1 MNQSI
6 YLTRSYRASPRLKDA
21 IIPNDAL
28 SSLYTELVLV
38 VRRLFHCCK
47 LVHADLSE
55 YNILYHQNHLYI
67 IDVSQSVEHDHP
79 AAFDFLRNDIKNIE
93 EFFGRL
99 GVRCLGL
106 KRCFE
111 FITHERLVP
120 DLASRPEL
128 GVQEEKEEEI
138 LTRWIEQGSDGK
150 VTTRE
155 TNQAHEDSVFMR
167 SFIPRTL
174 REVVDPE
181 RDVERVKKG
190 QRSNLIYADTI
201 GIVEPLSTLVLDDEA
216 DKHHQGV
223 RSVET
228 TAMVSGSTALVASP
242 RMGSDFSD
250 LEEDSSD
257 PIVTTGTEGE
267 GSGGKGEE
275 EEGSEIGGWVEK
287 RPKGHRHED
296 REAKKVRVVVSFFF
310 NYGYCHLGEASA
322 RGLFIWVHP
331 PLSLDLT
338 ELFYRRG
345 KGLSR
350 QKPRNAARTKCP
362 RPKRSDLSSARE
374 FRDFFFIFCRIFL
387 G

>member
-1 MNQSI
+1 MYDQTI

-21 IIPNDAL
+21 IIPNDVL

-111 FITHERLVP
+111 FITRERLIP
-120 DLASRPEL
+120 DLTSSSSSRPEL
-128 GVQEEKEEEI
+128 GVPEEEEI
-138 LTRWIEQGSDGK
+138 LTRWIEQGEARLDGN
-150 VTTRE
+150 VTMRE

-174 REVVDPE
+174 REVIDPE
-181 RDVERVKKG
+181 RDVERLKKG
-190 QRSNLIYADTI
+190 QGNDLIYADTI
-201 GIVEPLSTLVLDDEA
+201 GIVEPLSTLVLDEVENNNNN
-216 DKHHQGV
+216 HQGV
-223 RSVET
+223 RSVEL
-228 TAMVSGSTALVASP
+228 TAMVSGSTAPVASLG
-242 RMGSDFSD
+242 MGSDSSD
-250 LEEDSSD
+250 LEGDNPD

-267 GSGGKGEE
+267 GSGGNEKEEEEEEEEEGDEEEE
-275 EEGSEIGGWVEK
+275 EEGSEIGGRVEK

-296 REAKKVRVVVSFFF
+296 REAKKVRVVLPRFF
-310 NYGYCHLGEASA
+310 NMGTPIL
-322 RGLFIWVHP
+322 
-331 PLSLDLT
+331 PLDTHS
-338 ELFYRRG
+338 F
-345 KGLSR
+345 
-350 QKPRNAARTKCP
+350 
-362 RPKRSDLSSARE
+362 
-374 FRDFFFIFCRIFL
+374 
-387 G
+387 

>member
-1 MNQSI
+1 M
-6 YLTRSYRASPRLKDA
+6 
-21 IIPNDAL
+21 
-28 SSLYTELVLV
+28 
-38 VRRLFHCCK
+38 
-47 LVHADLSE
+47 
-55 YNILYHQNHLYI
+55 
-67 IDVSQSVEHDHP
+67 
-79 AAFDFLRNDIKNIE
+79 
-93 EFFGRL
+93 
-99 GVRCLGL
+99 RCLGL

-111 FITHERLVP
+111 FITHERLIP
-120 DLASRPEL
+120 DLTSSSRPEL
-128 GVQEEKEEEI
+128 GVQEEEKEEEI

-190 QRSNLIYADTI
+190 QGSELIYADTI

-223 RSVET
+223 RSVEI
-228 TAMVSGSTALVASP
+228 TATVSGSTALVASP

-250 LEEDSSD
+250 LEDSSD

-275 EEGSEIGGWVEK
+275 EEGSETGGWVEK

-296 REAKKVRVVVSFFF
+296 REAKKVRVVASFF
-310 NYGYCHLGEASA
+310 
-322 RGLFIWVHP
+322 
-331 PLSLDLT
+331 
-338 ELFYRRG
+338 
-345 KGLSR
+345 
-350 QKPRNAARTKCP
+350 
-362 RPKRSDLSSARE
+362 
-374 FRDFFFIFCRIFL
+374 
-387 G
+387 

>member
-1 MNQSI
+1 MVRAFSYDQAMNQSI

-275 EEGSEIGGWVEK
+275 EEGSEIGWVET

-296 REAKKVRVVVSFFF
+296 REAKKVRVVVSFFLIMVIVILERRRRAACS
-310 NYGYCHLGEASA
+310 YGYT
-322 RGLFIWVHP
+322 HP
-331 PLSLDLT
+331 
-338 ELFYRRG
+338 
-345 KGLSR
+345 
-350 QKPRNAARTKCP
+350 
-362 RPKRSDLSSARE
+362 
-374 FRDFFFIFCRIFL
+374 FL
-387 G
+387 LI